1 MSMQYIVYTHN
12 LQNITETDHEKEYK
26 LSNSALAEWFMANT
40 DNPPT
45 TASIL
50 KNAVLNYLLQFQ

>member
-12 LQNITETDHEKEYK
+12 LQNITETDNEKEY
-26 LSNSALAEWFMANT
+26 NSALAEWFMANT

-45 TASIL
+45 TATIL
-50 KNAVLNYLLQFQ
+50 RNAMLNYLSQFQ